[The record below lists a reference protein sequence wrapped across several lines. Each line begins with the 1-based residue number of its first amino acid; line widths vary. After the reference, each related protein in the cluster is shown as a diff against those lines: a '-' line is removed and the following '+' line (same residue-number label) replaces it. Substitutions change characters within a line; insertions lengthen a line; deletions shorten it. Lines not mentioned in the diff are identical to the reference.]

1 VQLTELLF
9 QKVKDLPGE
18 GQLSL
23 KSGYVAVVSKASS
36 LRTAL
41 TAPVCPAP
49 DDPKRLSDGAG
60 PTRVGVGLLS
70 GEGKPYRLLREL
82 GGSRQLLRF
91 DAATKKFAEVTEDQL
106 EIDSFLRVECGM
118 PSSDAYTGFFVLEI
132 NELPSLRGKASAAA
146 SEAYVDQ
153 PRVRALKEELEM
165 TKKFEA
171 TQDRLFKVAQRLH
184 DLKVLAQKL
193 KDAEAD
199 LAAVQDELK
208 RSPWS
213 PEQIKD
219 LTMKASRVKEDL
231 KKRDDALADIVK
243 KRQKAAQTLPP
254 PPESVWGSGWFY
266 GGLLLGI
273 GVDALAFVLR
283 RPPIAGFALVPFLAP
298 LVVILRWVE
307 GDEADKQAA
316 TYAQE
321 LKEREVKLK
330 KDYDVEQAQLKAAMR
345 TAKVD
350 SPVDLLAMFKER
362 ELVVKRREVALAK
375 LQKLKLEPE
384 VSRLSVEIP
393 LLESEKDKL
402 EDQVHQM
409 GFTRAIGEIE
419 GDLKHAMGLSTLKSG
434 TALPES
440 EVPRHLVSRAA
451 ELLNLGVEEVW
462 SQVSGRLT
470 AYLQALTDRRV
481 VAGKPDDKGALLLSA
496 SDGRSGSYMTLPPP
510 LRDLVYAALRLALL
524 ERVAGYKRLPVVVD
538 DAFGILEAPKRALIG
553 KMLKGIGTQT
563 QVIHRVADAPA
574 AGTADTVLKA

>member
-1 VQLTELLF
+1 MQLTELLF

-36 LRTAL
+36 LRVAL

-49 DDPKRLSDGAG
+49 DDPKRLADGAG
-60 PTRVGVGLLS
+60 PTRVGVGLVS
-70 GEGKPYRLLREL
+70 GEGKSYRLLREL

-118 PSSDAYTGFFVLEI
+118 PPGDAYTGFFVLEI
-132 NELPSLRGKASAAA
+132 NELPSLRGKAAAAA

-213 PEQIKD
+213 PEEIKD
-219 LTMKASRVKEDL
+219 LTAKASRVKEDL
-231 KKRDDALADIVK
+231 KKRDDALADIAK

-254 PPESVWGSGWFY
+254 PPESVWTSGWFY
-266 GGLLLGI
+266 GGLLLGA

-283 RPPIAGFALVPFLAP
+283 RPPIAGYALVPFLAP
-298 LVVILRWVE
+298 LIVILRWIE
-307 GDEADKQAA
+307 GDEGDKQAA

-321 LKEREVKLK
+321 LKERELKIK
-330 KDYDVEQAQLKAAMR
+330 KDYEVEQAQLKSAMR
-345 TAKVD
+345 TARVD
-350 SPVDLLAMFKER
+350 SPVDLLAMFKDR

-384 VSRLSVEIP
+384 VSRLTVEIP
-393 LLESEKDKL
+393 LLETEKAKL
-402 EDQVHQM
+402 EDQVHQT
-409 GFTRAIGEIE
+409 GFSRPIGEIE
-419 GDLKHAMGLSTLKSG
+419 ADLKHAMGLSTLKNG
-434 TALPES
+434 TALPEW
-440 EVPRHLVSRAA
+440 EVPRELISRAA
-451 ELLNLGVEEVW
+451 ELLNLGVDELW
-462 SQVSGRLT
+462 SQLPARLT
-470 AYLQALTDRRV
+470 SYLQALTDRRV
-481 VAGKPDDKGALLLSA
+481 VAGKPDEKGALILSA
-496 SDGRSGSYMTLPPP
+496 PDGRSGSYMTLPPP
-510 LRDLVYAALRLALL
+510 LRDLVYVGLRLALL

-563 QVIHRVADAPA
+563 QVIHRVADAA
-574 AGTADTVLKA
+574 ETGNADLVLKA

>member
-1 VQLTELLF
+1 
-9 QKVKDLPGE
+9 
-18 GQLSL
+18 
-23 KSGYVAVVSKASS
+23 
-36 LRTAL
+36 
-41 TAPVCPAP
+41 
-49 DDPKRLSDGAG
+49 
-60 PTRVGVGLLS
+60 
-70 GEGKPYRLLREL
+70 
-82 GGSRQLLRF
+82 
-91 DAATKKFAEVTEDQL
+91 
-106 EIDSFLRVECGM
+106 
-118 PSSDAYTGFFVLEI
+118 
-132 NELPSLRGKASAAA
+132 
-146 SEAYVDQ
+146 
-153 PRVRALKEELEM
+153 
-165 TKKFEA
+165 
-171 TQDRLFKVAQRLH
+171 
-184 DLKVLAQKL
+184 
-193 KDAEAD
+193 
-199 LAAVQDELK
+199 
-208 RSPWS
+208 
-213 PEQIKD
+213 
-219 LTMKASRVKEDL
+219 
-231 KKRDDALADIVK
+231 
-243 KRQKAAQTLPP
+243 
-254 PPESVWGSGWFY
+254 
-266 GGLLLGI
+266 
-273 GVDALAFVLR
+273 
-283 RPPIAGFALVPFLAP
+283 
-298 LVVILRWVE
+298 
-307 GDEADKQAA
+307 
-316 TYAQE
+316 
-321 LKEREVKLK
+321 
-330 KDYDVEQAQLKAAMR
+330 
-345 TAKVD
+345 
-350 SPVDLLAMFKER
+350 
-362 ELVVKRREVALAK
+362 VALAK

-440 EVPRHLVSRAA
+440 EVPRHLISRAA

>member
-36 LRTAL
+36 LRVAL

-49 DDPKRLSDGAG
+49 DDPKRLADGAG
-60 PTRVGVGLLS
+60 PTRVGVGLVS
-70 GEGKPYRLLREL
+70 GEGKSYRLLREL

-118 PSSDAYTGFFVLEI
+118 PPGDAYTGFFVLEI
-132 NELPSLRGKASAAA
+132 NELPSLRGKAAAAA

-184 DLKVLAQKL
+184 DLKVLAQNL
-193 KDAEAD
+193 QDAETD

-213 PEQIKD
+213 PEEIKD
-219 LTMKASRVKEDL
+219 LTAKASRVKEDL
-231 KKRDDALADIVK
+231 KRRDDALADISK

-254 PPESVWGSGWFY
+254 PESVWTSGWFY

-273 GVDALAFVLR
+273 GIDALAFVLR
-283 RPPIAGFALVPFLAP
+283 RPPMAGFALVPFLAP
-298 LVVILRWVE
+298 LIVILRWIE

-321 LKEREVKLK
+321 LKERELKIK
-330 KDYDVEQAQLKAAMR
+330 KDYEAEQTQLKSAMR

-350 SPVDLLAMFKER
+350 SPVDLLAMFKDR

-384 VSRLSVEIP
+384 VSRLAVEIP
-393 LLESEKDKL
+393 LLETEKAKL
-402 EDQVHQM
+402 EDQVHQT
-409 GFTRAIGEIE
+409 GFSRPIGEIE
-419 GDLKHAMGLSTLKSG
+419 ADLKHAMGLSTLKNG
-434 TALPES
+434 AALPEW
-440 EVPRHLVSRAA
+440 EVPRELISRAA
-451 ELLNLGVEEVW
+451 ELLNLGVDELW
-462 SQVSGRLT
+462 SQLPARLT

-481 VAGKPDDKGALLLSA
+481 VAGKPDEKGALILSA
-496 SDGRSGSYMTLPPP
+496 PDGRSGSYMTLPPP
-510 LRDLVYAALRLALL
+510 LRDLVYVGLRLALL

-563 QVIHRVADAPA
+563 QVIHRVADASET
-574 AGTADTVLKA
+574 GTADLVLKA

>member
-1 VQLTELLF
+1 
-9 QKVKDLPGE
+9 
-18 GQLSL
+18 
-23 KSGYVAVVSKASS
+23 
-36 LRTAL
+36 
-41 TAPVCPAP
+41 
-49 DDPKRLSDGAG
+49 
-60 PTRVGVGLLS
+60 
-70 GEGKPYRLLREL
+70 
-82 GGSRQLLRF
+82 
-91 DAATKKFAEVTEDQL
+91 
-106 EIDSFLRVECGM
+106 
-118 PSSDAYTGFFVLEI
+118 
-132 NELPSLRGKASAAA
+132 
-146 SEAYVDQ
+146 
-153 PRVRALKEELEM
+153 M

-199 LAAVQDELK
+199 LAVVQDELK

-213 PEQIKD
+213 PEEIKD
-219 LTMKASRVKEDL
+219 LTAKASRVKEDL
-231 KKRDDALADIVK
+231 KKRDDALADIAK

-254 PPESVWGSGWFY
+254 PPESVWTSGWFY
-266 GGLLLGI
+266 GGLLLGAGI
-273 GVDALAFVLR
+273 DALALGLR
-283 RPPIAGFALVPFLAP
+283 RPPIAGYALVPFLAP
-298 LVVILRWVE
+298 LIVILRWIE
-307 GDEADKQAA
+307 GDEGDKQAA

-321 LKEREVKLK
+321 LKERELKIK
-330 KDYDVEQAQLKAAMR
+330 KDYEVEQAQLKSAMR
-345 TAKVD
+345 TARVD

-440 EVPRHLVSRAA
+440 EVPRHLISRAA
-451 ELLNLGVEEVW
+451 ELLNLGGEEVW
-462 SQVSGRLT
+462 SQMSGRLT

-496 SDGRSGSYMTLPPP
+496 SDGRSGSYKGPPP
-510 LRDLVYAALRLALL
+510 PPSALVYASLPLPPR
-524 ERVAGYKRLPVVVD
+524 EGGAGGQRLPRRRD
-538 DAFGILEAPKRALIG
+538 C
-553 KMLKGIGTQT
+553 
-563 QVIHRVADAPA
+563 
-574 AGTADTVLKA
+574 